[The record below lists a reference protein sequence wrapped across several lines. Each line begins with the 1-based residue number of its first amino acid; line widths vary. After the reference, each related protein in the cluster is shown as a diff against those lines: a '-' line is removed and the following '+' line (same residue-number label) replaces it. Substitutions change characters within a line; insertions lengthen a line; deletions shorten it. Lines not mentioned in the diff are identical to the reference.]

1 MTSKKKA
8 EAPTP
13 PQPAA
18 ETKRLLDKVVR
29 LNEAENDLI
38 LFCRALKFDPEKV
51 RDDLMAAWLKK
62 HQAAAPAAK
71 KPAAKKPAAKKPAA
85 KKPAEKKPADPATP
99 APEQTAEQP
108 QA

>member
-1 MTSKKKA
+1 MTNKKKT
-8 EAPTP
+8 ETTTP
-13 PQPAA
+13 PQPAV
-18 ETKRLLDKVVR
+18 ENKRLLDKVVR

-51 RDDLMAAWLKK
+51 RDDLMATWLKK

-85 KKPAEKKPADPATP
+85 KKPADPAAP
-99 APEQTAEQP
+99 APEQAAEQP

>member
-1 MTSKKKA
+1 MTSKKKT
-8 EAPTP
+8 ETPTP
-13 PQPAA
+13 PQPVT
-18 ETKRLLDKVVR
+18 ETKRVLDKVVR

-38 LFCRALKFDPEKV
+38 LFCRALKIDPEKV

-62 HQAAAPAAK
+62 HQPAAPAAK

-85 KKPAEKKPADPATP
+85 KKPADPAAP
-99 APEQTAEQP
+99 APEQVEEQP